1 MAFLPVLSAVA
12 GIAGSAMAAIG
23 AKNTAESNANAATY
37 NAQQG
42 EIAAQA
48 ERDAAAADA
57 EDRRRAGSA
66 QRATAIA
73 QRGASGVALA
83 GTPLMVDEDIV
94 GAIELDAART
104 VHRGEVSATQR
115 ENQARLDRA
124 SAKGYKKAG
133 PISAGASLLGGLSQ
147 VRWG

>member
-1 MAFLPVLSAVA
+1 VA
-12 GIAGSAMAAIG
+12 GIAGSVMSAVGASNQAKAQAQAA
-23 AKNTAESNANAATY
+23 NY
-37 NAQQG
+37 NAQQQ
-42 EIAAQA
+42 EIAAA
-48 ERDAAAADA
+48 GERDAAAADA

-73 QRGASGVALA
+73 NRGASGVALA

-133 PISAGASLLGGLSQ
+133 PISAGASLLGGISQ